1 MTNCSIFPLITGDE
15 VENSTG
21 LSPNNQKQSGTIRR
35 YFLDGP
41 TMPMT
46 LETHLRS
53 PGALCASCD
62 RLWGRPNPPCFSFTL
77 SHWKKP
83 NELSVRWGFPS
94 SSDSKKKKKKISLQC
109 RRPGF
114 DPGSGRFPREGNGN
128 ALQYSCLENSMDR
141 GAWWATVHRVTK
153 SQTRLS
159 D

>member
-35 YFLDGP
+35 YFLDGS

-62 RLWGRPNPPCFSFTL
+62 CLWGRPNPPCFSFTL

-94 SSDSKKKKKKISLQC
+94 SSDSKKKKKKKKKSLCNAGDQGSILGQEDSLEKGMATHSSILAW
-109 RRPGF
+109 RIPWTEEPGELQSI
-114 DPGSGRFPREGNGN
+114 GS
-128 ALQYSCLENSMDR
+128 Q
-141 GAWWATVHRVTK
+141 RV
-153 SQTRLS
+153 RH